1 MTNANPASLEYP
13 DLLFNIVGQRIKI
26 HCHDD
31 LFRKVIQANFDAFH
45 DFEGPADLEYTVT
58 RPVSGGFT
66 ISRDNVML
74 AEAQND
80 DAILYSSLYWLEK
93 AITLDLQ
100 DNRTDLYFVHASVL
114 EHQGHVIMIAAE
126 SGTGKSTTAWALLQH
141 GFRYL
146 SDELAPIDPT
156 TLAVHAYPHA
166 LCLKAV
172 PPGPYPLP
180 QNVIQTERTIHIPAG
195 EISNPVIRHP
205 APLKALFFLQRE
217 PNASRPTF
225 SKLSAAEAGTRLYAN
240 TLNALAHPGSGLDTA
255 IGIASAVPAFLLNA
269 GELRPTCELILNIVD
284 DMPGA

>member
-1 MTNANPASLEYP
+1 MQQYP
-13 DLLFNIVGQRIKI
+13 DLRFSILGQRVRI
-26 HCHDD
+26 HCTDD
-31 LFRKVIQANFDAFH
+31 LFRKAIQANYDAFH

-66 ISRDNVML
+66 ISRDNLML
-74 AEAQND
+74 AEAHND
-80 DAILYSSLYWLEK
+80 DAILYSFLYWLEK

-114 EHQGHVIMIAAE
+114 ERQGHVILIAAT

-146 SDELAPIDPT
+146 SDELAPIDPG
-156 TLAVHAYPHA
+156 TLTVHAYPHA

-180 QNVIQTERTIHIPAG
+180 PNVVQTERTLHIPAG
-195 EISNPVIRHP
+195 DIGQSVIRHSR
-205 APLKALFFLQRE
+205 PLKALFFLQRE
-217 PNASRPTF
+217 PNASRATS

-240 TLNALAHPGSGLDTA
+240 TLNALAHPGHGLDTA

-269 GELRPTCELILNIVD
+269 GELRPTCELIQNIVD
-284 DMPGA
+284 DIPGA